1 MWMCLCTLDRCPRK
15 SRKTQTAEKSI
26 GTGEYSLILGCW
38 VGWRTWAW
46 WSGAIFCVEREDG
59 LVEDE
64 LKVVL
69 VGVCS
74 QATHVHLVCSEAQ
87 S

>member
-1 MWMCLCTLDRCPRK
+1 M
-15 SRKTQTAEKSI
+15 
-26 GTGEYSLILGCW
+26 LGCW

-74 QATHVHLVCSEAQ
+74 QATHAHLVCSEAQ